1 MAVRLAGRAAARL
14 FFAVGAATVE
24 DELACGFLGLGE
36 VAEAGGGAGVFG
48 GGLLASATGS
58 GGPRTGSARI
68 SGRQRLGGRWALVAA
83 APVHGAAPS
92 PDPRG
97 SGRCAQGR
105 AQWRLRRPRAGLFLF
120 LAIGSVGGVHC
131 SGAAGSALAR
141 AAWGSAGQPAVAV
154 VALASARAGAGRW
167 RGLLFPPPLPPFL
180 LDLGVEAA
188 TPAGDTGS
196 GATATSGAPGAGGG
210 IRGGACA

>member
-1 MAVRLAGRAAARL
+1 MAVRLAGRVAAGI

-58 GGPRTGSARI
+58 GGPRTGSAQI
-68 SGRQRLGGRWALVAA
+68 SGMQRLGGRWASVAA

-105 AQWRLRRPRAGLFLF
+105 AQWQLRRPRAGLLLF
-120 LAIGSVGGVHC
+120 LALGSVGGVRC
-131 SGAAGSALAR
+131 SGACPRVSRVGLGGATCCGY
-141 AAWGSAGQPAVAV
+141 GGAGQCPCRRWAVAGTPFSSS
-154 VALASARAGAGRW
+154 ASPLSSSTLAW
-167 RGLLFPPPLPPFL
+167 RRRRLLGS
-180 LDLGVEAA
+180 LDLAPRPHPVPLGR
-188 TPAGDTGS
+188 G
-196 GATATSGAPGAGGG
+196 GA
-210 IRGGACA
+210 RGGACT